1 MGRNLSSS
9 TTNRGGVYSLNL
21 PTVIGVFGFL
31 YTLSFSLSMLAW
43 KKQQQQAVVEPATS
57 HIQQPQQQLLR
68 GERSSVIGSRL
79 TETID
84 NEYTLWSKD
93 ETYFET
99 CRNHYIGNYTWGKA
113 RTKLVDKAEAKN
125 IVRAMNIDGLSI
137 PEVYALYNRET
148 MKSDFTLDEAM
159 RKLPQP
165 YIIKPTHLAGS
176 VSRIRNDTWSCIKAP
191 FLNVRSSSVRAL

>member
-43 KKQQQQAVVEPATS
+43 KKKQQQSVVEPATS
-57 HIQQPQQQLLR
+57 LIQQPQLLR
-68 GERSSVIGSRL
+68 GERSSVVGSRL

-93 ETYFET
+93 DTYFET

-125 IVRAMNIDGLSI
+125 RVRAMNIEGLSI
-137 PEVYALYNRET
+137 PEVYALITE
-148 MKSDFTLDEAM
+148 K
-159 RKLPQP
+159 Q
-165 YIIKPTHLAGS
+165 
-176 VSRIRNDTWSCIKAP
+176 
-191 FLNVRSSSVRAL
+191 